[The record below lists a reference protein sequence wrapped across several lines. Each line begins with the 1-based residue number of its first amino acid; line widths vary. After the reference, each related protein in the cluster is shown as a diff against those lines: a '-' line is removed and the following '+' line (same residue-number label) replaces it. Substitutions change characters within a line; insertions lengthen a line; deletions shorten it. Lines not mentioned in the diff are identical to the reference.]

1 MLYLPLVNRPK
12 TIPGLVYRKSA
23 WAVCSSFQWL
33 WATWVRASTTSPT
46 SYRTASSWTSRK
58 SECPS
63 TSGRWWSY
71 FRLSS
76 YDIFYDFV
84 PIPGSFHLL
93 NQVHYCHFVYRR
105 KIITYSISYMSI
117 LYEGYRR
124 IEWHFKENSAV
135 KNLPCTFIRTRDL
148 STRVCLTSCWL
159 VTTFNSF
166 WFRPHGPFQVASTL
180 RASHQLLIATVLAV
194 SKHSKSLYRVLN
206 SSAWTPLY
214 E

>member
-23 WAVCSSFQWL
+23 WAGCSSFQWL

-46 SYRTASSWTSRK
+46 SCRTASSWTSPK

-71 FRLSS
+71 FRSSS

-124 IEWHFKENSAV
+124 IEWQFNEDFAV
-135 KNLPCTFIRTRDL
+135 KNLAGDMTCTRNLLTWKILPAPLFELATFRPVFVWHLVDWL
-148 STRVCLTSCWL
+148 LHSTPSDSTPVGHFKSPVLWGPRTSCL
-159 VTTFNSF
+159 
-166 WFRPHGPFQVASTL
+166 
-180 RASHQLLIATVLAV
+180 
-194 SKHSKSLYRVLN
+194 
-206 SSAWTPLY
+206 
-214 E
+214 